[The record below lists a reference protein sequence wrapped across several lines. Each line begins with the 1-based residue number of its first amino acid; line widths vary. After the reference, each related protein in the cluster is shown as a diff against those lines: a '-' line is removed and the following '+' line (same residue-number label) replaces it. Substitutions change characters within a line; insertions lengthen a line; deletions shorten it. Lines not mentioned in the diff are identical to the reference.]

1 MNIFV
6 YMNDCIIS
14 IIILGIIF
22 FGTKLVNYYYNFYHI
37 YNYLDYEQKL
47 GYFKST
53 NLINLISKYPIVKKI
68 IVYYFL
74 IPIIKLNYLFISTFI
89 TLLYSLCYFEFKK
102 ILKEQKQKKYK
113 HKKNKKKTYNYILSE
128 TSNDSIKDLNNLM
141 DDSNLVVNENNL
153 DVDVD
158 VDIKSTTLDNTDQ
171 DIILKNDILNVD
183 KIDTDY
189 NNGILNIIEFTK
201 ETNNNDNN
209 FMTIFEKLNEN
220 NEDNKDNN
228 DKENKSNIYLASNMD
243 EQKLE
248 NTKNKYNL
256 LNEIDLLKKPDIDE
270 NINYYLNDSL
280 NINNKKDTNNIDN
293 IFNSKFLLNDLN
305 DLNNENENN
314 NENNNE
320 NENENENDN
329 DISEYLIIDNKIKN
343 TKNERIKMID
353 NETNKTNEINDTNE
367 TINYDDIDFG
377 VKIEELNITNIK
389 QNTLLTIPIE
399 KKVIKIGKKKNKQ

>member
-74 IPIIKLNYLFISTFI
+74 IPIIKFNYLFISTFI

-102 ILKEQKQKKYK
+102 ILKDQKQKKYK

-128 TSNDSIKDLNNLM
+128 TSNDSIKDSNNLTNGSNGSNGSNSSNS
-141 DDSNLVVNENNL
+141 SNLVVNENNL
-153 DVDVD
+153 NVDVD
-158 VDIKSTTLDNTDQ
+158 VDIKSTTLDNTTQ
-171 DIILKNDILNVD
+171 DIILKNEILNVD
-183 KIDTDY
+183 KIETDY
-189 NNGILNIIEFTK
+189 NNGILNIIEFTT
-201 ETNNNDNN
+201 ETNNDDNN
-209 FMTIFEKLNEN
+209 FMTIFEKINKN
-220 NEDNKDNN
+220 NED
-228 DKENKSNIYLASNMD
+228 KSNIYLTTNID
-243 EQKLE
+243 ELKLE
-248 NTKNKYNL
+248 NMKNKYNL
-256 LNEIDLLKKPDIDE
+256 LNEIDLLKKPDVDE
-270 NINYYLNDSL
+270 NINNYINDSL

-293 IFNSKFLLNDLN
+293 IFNNEFLLNDLN
-305 DLNNENENN
+305 DNN
-314 NENNNE
+314 NENKNE
-320 NENENENDN
+320 NKNDN
-329 DISEYLIIDNKIKN
+329 DDDNDINEYLIIDNKIKN
-343 TKNERIKMID
+343 TKNEKIKMID
-353 NETNKTNEINDTNE
+353 NETNETNEINDTNE

-389 QNTLLTIPIE
+389 PNTQFIIPIE

>member
-1 MNIFV
+1 
-6 YMNDCIIS
+6 MNDCIIS

-102 ILKEQKQKKYK
+102 ILKDQKQKKYK

-128 TSNDSIKDLNNLM
+128 TSNDSIKYLNNLTNG
-141 DDSNLVVNENNL
+141 SNLIVNVNNSDADA
-153 DVDVD
+153 DVDVDVDADVDVDVDVDDDVD
-158 VDIKSTTLDNTDQ
+158 VDIKSTTLDNTAQ
-171 DIILKNDILNVD
+171 YIILKNDILNVN

-189 NNGILNIIEFTK
+189 NNGILNIIEFTT
-201 ETNNNDNN
+201 EINNDDNN
-209 FMTIFEKLNEN
+209 FMTKFEKINEN
-220 NEDNKDNN
+220 NED
-228 DKENKSNIYLASNMD
+228 KSNIYLTTTNMD
-243 EQKLE
+243 ELKLE
-248 NTKNKYNL
+248 NMKNKYNL
-256 LNEIDLLKKPDIDE
+256 LNEIDLLKKPDVDE
-270 NINYYLNDSL
+270 NINNYLNDSL
-280 NINNKKDTNNIDN
+280 NINNKKGTNNIDN
-293 IFNSKFLLNDLN
+293 IFNNDFLLNDLN
-305 DLNNENENN
+305 NLNDDNNENENENN
-314 NENNNE
+314 NEN
-320 NENENENDN
+320 
-329 DISEYLIIDNKIKN
+329 DINEYLIIDNKIKN
-343 TKNERIKMID
+343 TKNEKIKMID
-353 NETNKTNEINDTNE
+353 NKINETNE

-389 QNTLLTIPIE
+389 PNTQLTVPIE